1 MRKYILLSV
10 MLLVASLSYVG
21 AYAAEKPT
29 TSEAAL
35 VLNCTEINTNAYINK
50 GMVYIPIRAAG
61 EALGYTVGW
70 KLEDGASLVPLTKS
84 NDEIV
89 LNLTYD
95 RVNDNGHSYFVY
107 SYADSD
113 PFVIYEGKAYMEAG
127 LFSDVFGYN
136 ADYDNQSK
144 QVTLSKINENAITI
158 RNESKHEEQKNLII
172 DLQYPQIQEM
182 KNTEIQTK
190 INELF
195 KNAATDAENEGI
207 RNVAELGEIGAAK
220 YAADFNYRIRY
231 NQNDLFSLTTYD
243 YQYAGGAHGSTIENS
258 YTINLKTGEILNLSD
273 LLNKDSHYLDYI
285 NSVIRSEIDKK
296 VAVGELFELTPFK
309 TIGDKPAFHLS
320 NDSLVIYFQQY
331 EYFPYAAGLQ
341 EFNIPFVNIK
351 DKLLKEYSF
360 LYREPVQLK
369 NGVENYLPVGN
380 LGKVTLKGNPTTGY
394 SWHYVIADS
403 TIFCASSQSYVADSA
418 VSGVVGAGGTYNWEF
433 RALKTGKTTITFKYY
448 RDWEGE
454 SSATSDNTVVYNVTV
469 Q

>member
-21 AYAAEKPT
+21 AYAAEKPA

-35 VLNCTEINTNAYINK
+35 VLNCTEINTKAYINN
-50 GMVYIPIRAAG
+50 GLVYIPIRAAG
-61 EALGYTVGW
+61 EALGYKVGW
-70 KLEDGASLVPLTKS
+70 KLEDGASLVPLTKT
-84 NDEIV
+84 NDDIV

-107 SYADSD
+107 SYADQD
-113 PFVIYEGKAYMEAG
+113 PFVVYEGKAYIESG

-158 RNESKHEEQKNLII
+158 RNESKHEEKGNLTI
-172 DLQYPQIQEM
+172 DLQYPQIEGM
-182 KNTEIQTK
+182 KNTDIQTK
-190 INELF
+190 LNELF
-195 KNAATDAENEGI
+195 NSAAMDAENEVI
-207 RNVAELGEIGAAK
+207 RNSKELGDIGSGK

-231 NQNDLFSLTTYD
+231 NQNDLLSLNTYD
-243 YQYAGGAHGSTIENS
+243 YQYAGGAHGSTIENG

-273 LLNKDSHYLDYI
+273 LLSKDSHYMDYI
-285 NSVIRSEIDKK
+285 NAVIRSEIDKK
-296 VAVGELFELTPFK
+296 VATGELFELTPFK
-309 TIGDKPAFHLS
+309 TIGDKPAFYLT
-320 NDSLVIYFQQY
+320 NGSLVFYFQQY

-341 EFNIPFVNIK
+341 EFNIPYGNIK
-351 DKLLKEYSF
+351 DKLAKEYSV

-369 NGVENYLPVGN
+369 TGAENYLTVGS
-380 LGKVTLKGNPTTGY
+380 LGTVTLKGNPTTGY
-394 SWHYVIADS
+394 SWHYVVADS
-403 TIFCASSQSYVADSA
+403 TILCTSSQTYVADSSA
-418 VSGVVGAGGTYNWEF
+418 SGLVGTGGTYNWEF
-433 RALKTGKTTITFKYY
+433 RALKAGKTSITFKYY